1 MDNNFLRKYKILFN
15 LSIKNI
21 LKSKTQNNK
30 YKEKTPLFDL
40 NYHIPFQNE
49 ILKNNSSLVNS
60 YRESKESLNLNIFQN
75 TFLQNNPIKIKK
87 IQNPYRKLL
96 EEKLNNINQKFQKNQ
111 KYKLKSFIKHMGEEQ
126 KDNTYSRRNINLLKN
141 DSLKKKPFLK
151 TYTKKIF
158 LTINKNNLKNQLFE
172 NDTKKH
178 LIKLNINDLDY
189 SFENRKKEDLMIK
202 SIRNKNEFNTMDKL

>member
-1 MDNNFLRKYKILFN
+1 MD
-15 LSIKNI
+15 
-21 LKSKTQNNK
+21 
-30 YKEKTPLFDL
+30 
-40 NYHIPFQNE
+40 
-49 ILKNNSSLVNS
+49 
-60 YRESKESLNLNIFQN
+60 
-75 TFLQNNPIKIKK
+75 
-87 IQNPYRKLL
+87 
-96 EEKLNNINQKFQKNQ
+96 
-111 KYKLKSFIKHMGEEQ
+111 EEQ

-141 DSLKKKPFLK
+141 DSLKKPFLK

-158 LTINKNNLKNQLFE
+158 LTINKNNLKNQLLE

>member
-1 MDNNFLRKYKILFN
+1 MDNNFLRKDKILFN

-111 KYKLKSFIKHMGEEQ
+111 KYKLKSFIKHMDEEQ

-158 LTINKNNLKNQLFE
+158 LTINKNNLKNQLLE

>member
-111 KYKLKSFIKHMGEEQ
+111 KYKLKSFIKHMDEEQ

-141 DSLKKKPFLK
+141 DSLKKPFLK

-158 LTINKNNLKNQLFE
+158 LTINKNNLKNQLLE